1 MQVSRS
7 VRTAVVALVVAGAL
21 AACGSSGGGSSAS
34 TPTTASPEETIVPAA
49 QVTAG
54 LAAVRAIAQGLPAA
68 LAADETQAR
77 KDVDRMYA
85 KWFTFEGTV
94 RKNAQDLYLTMED
107 GLSGMKVGV
116 QTGKPDRVT
125 SGLADF
131 EHAADAYVKQ
141 HP

>member
-1 MQVSRS
+1 MRVSRS
-7 VRTAVVALVVAGAL
+7 VRASAVALVAVASL

-34 TPTTASPEETIVPAA
+34 TSTTASPEETVVPAA
-49 QVTAG
+49 KVTAG

-68 LAADETQAR
+68 LAADQAQAR
-77 KDVDRMYA
+77 KDVDDMYA

-94 RKNAQDLYLTMED
+94 RTSDQDKYLTMED
-107 GLSGMKVGV
+107 GLSGMKIGV
-116 QTGKPDRVT
+116 QTNKPDRVT

-131 EHAADAYVKQ
+131 QQAADAYSKQ